1 MKAKRGFLKR
11 RPKALLMLTRDKKMT
26 GKKNGQSILEYSV
39 IVAVVVAALS
49 LMSIYIRRAIQANLK
64 LIEDQVNTEVVNN

>member
-1 MKAKRGFLKR
+1 
-11 RPKALLMLTRDKKMT
+11 MLTRDKKMT

-39 IVAVVVAALS
+39 IVAVVIAALS